1 LSFTISIDGIDELV
15 SRLDAAGKS
24 DFLDDSLESI
34 GAELVTSKFQKYP
47 PVPAGSRYARTNK
60 LRGSWMH
67 KASGGT
73 LTISSGG
80 VPYNRYV
87 MDEDMQ
93 THFHAEHGWNTA
105 QGILRANIDRVKKII
120 TKDLQKILGGG

>member
-1 LSFTISIDGIDELV
+1 MSFTVSIEGIEELV
-15 SRLDAAGKS
+15 SRLDKAGKS

-34 GAELVTSKFQKYP
+34 GATLVTHNFQKYP

-67 KASGGT
+67 KSEGGT

-93 THFHAEHGWNTA
+93 THFHKEHGWNTA
-105 QGILRANIDRVKKII
+105 QGILREKIEWI
-120 TKDLQKILGGG
+120 KNRIRKDLQRILG